1 MTLKR
6 VFTKSR
12 RDQMTTLQ
20 TQIPDSL
27 YEQLKALA
35 EKEKLSIDELVTLSL
50 SAQVSAWKRK
60 DDLEA
65 RAMRGSWEKFQQ
77 VLAKVPDVEP
87 EDYDR
92 L

>member
-1 MTLKR
+1 
-6 VFTKSR
+6 
-12 RDQMTTLQ
+12 MTTLQ